1 MYREVPMLGP
11 SITLSEVAGALARRT
26 GNRRT
31 ADAAVSELT
40 TLPGL
45 SLVTVDMELAQLSA
59 ELAAS
64 LRLKGADA
72 TYVAVAVIRNAVLVT
87 LDDELRTRAAT
98 IVSSSEP
105 WDVSDL

>member
-11 SITLSEVAGALARRT
+11 SIALSEVAGAVARRT
-26 GNRRT
+26 GHRRA

-45 SLVTVDMELAQLSA
+45 SLIAVDMELAQLSA

-87 LDDELRTRAAT
+87 LDDELRTRAAEV
-98 IVSSSEP
+98 VSSEEP
-105 WDVSDL
+105 WYVHEP